1 MRFVNALLI
10 LLCFCCTKENP
21 TQDPLLKILDSQKIE
36 IKRVIENIDEH
47 ELQIRYTEIIREADT
62 IIFKDHDFNIND
74 SIYFY
79 PASSVKLPVAVL
91 ALEKLNAD
99 FVYSINT
106 PFYVEG
112 DSSSTTFKKEI
123 NKIFGVSDN
132 QAYNRLFEFLGKDH
146 INNKLHEK
154 GLKPSRISHRLSTD
168 NAYDLQTKALIF
180 HENDSTLSH
189 TQPISNKAIVEL
201 QLENIQKGT
210 GYYSGEELITEPFDF
225 SQKNYL
231 PLTTLHNTMKRIVF
245 PSQFKYDEQFH
256 LNDSDR
262 DFLLNSMSSLP
273 KASGYISDEYYDS
286 FVKFL
291 MFGDKKDPIPEHI
304 RIYNKVGYAYGYLT
318 DCAYIKDDDND
329 IDFLVTATIHVNK
342 DGIFND
348 DLYEY
353 EDIGIPFLAELG
365 RQLYQYELTK
375 E

>member
-1 MRFVNALLI
+1 MRFVNSLLI

-106 PFYVEG
+106 PFYVED

-256 LNDSDR
+256 LNDNDR

-348 DLYEY
+348 DVYEY